1 MKGGGEGIMNR
12 RIITVLII
20 MAIIAA
26 ALTTYS
32 YAANVE
38 KLYVHY
44 CAQCH
49 GPKGDGKGPNA
60 EGLTVAP
67 KNHTDPKEM
76 GKLSDKD
83 IFTAVNE
90 GGGAVG
96 KSTAMPVW
104 GKTFSEAEI
113 NDLVKYLR
121 KLCNCTGPS

>member
-1 MKGGGEGIMNR
+1 MNK
-12 RIITVLII
+12 RILTVLVMTGILVASI
-20 MAIIAA
+20 
-26 ALTTYS
+26 TTYS
-32 YAANVE
+32 YATDVQ

-60 EGLTVAP
+60 SALTVAP
-67 KNHTDPKEM
+67 RNHTDPKDM

-83 IFTAVNE
+83 IFTAITE
-90 GGGAVG
+90 GGGAVA

-104 GKTFSEAEI
+104 GKTLTADEV

-121 KLCNCTGPS
+121 TLCNCKGPA